1 MSRVIEL
8 YEKHLNP
15 SLTRLQRLLGLDLVE
30 KAARGCWIFTED
42 NRAFLDFLGGYG
54 VFSLGHCHPRV
65 IAAVKEQMERL
76 PLGSKM
82 FCHEP
87 AALLAEKICAT
98 LPPVLNKVFF
108 CNSGAEAIEGALKIA
123 RLATGRKKIVAM
135 QNGFHGKT
143 LGALSVTGRDIYR
156 EPCMPLLPE
165 VYHIPFNDL
174 ARAVEVIDRKTAA
187 VVLEIVQGEGG
198 MRVADF
204 WYLRELASHC
214 RSQGALLIIDEV
226 QTGLGRTGTFWAFEQ
241 AGVLPDLI
249 TSAKA
254 LGGGVLPAGAILA
267 REEIWQIFEEN
278 PLIHTSTF
286 GGNPL
291 ACVAGIAT
299 LQVIEEEGLVES
311 AAVLGQRL
319 KTNLLQ
325 LTAGFAQIIKEV
337 RGLGLMLGLEL
348 VDEGFGGYLI
358 QALLNRGVLVGTTLN
373 NTRVIR
379 LEPPL
384 IISNEEINLFL
395 QILEE
400 SLNEVVKEVEEDA

>member
-299 LQVIEEEGLVES
+299 LQVIEEEGLVER

>member
-299 LQVIEEEGLVES
+299 LQVIEEEGLVER

-400 SLNEVVKEVEEDA
+400 SFNEVVKEVEEDA

>member
-379 LEPPL
+379 LEP
-384 IISNEEINLFL
+384 
-395 QILEE
+395 
-400 SLNEVVKEVEEDA
+400 